1 MKMFLYPACA
11 CVFLMVML
19 DFCHAT
25 VLIRIIYNKK
35 GVWISEIDI
44 MIGEGGHWRQGG
56 QI

>member
-1 MKMFLYPACA
+1 MKSVYPACV

-25 VLIRIIYNKK
+25 ELIRILYNKK
-35 GVWISEIDI
+35 GVWISEMDI
-44 MIGEGGHWRQGG
+44 MTGEGGKWRQGG